1 MNFEKKM
8 KQRFYIAISY
18 IVLGLILTLAVL
30 ISKTENYFLP
40 AFGIALLIMG
50 VMRLIQHR
58 RITKDETTMRQRELT
73 ETDERNIMMAER
85 ARSWAFSLSMMI
97 AGIAV
102 IILSVLGYH
111 DLVQPLA
118 WFVCLMTLL
127 YWLCWMVIRRKY

>member
-1 MNFEKKM
+1 MDFEKKM
-8 KQRFYIAISY
+8 KQRLYVAIFY
-18 IVLGLILTLAVL
+18 IVLGLILTMAAL
-30 ISKTENYFLP
+30 ISKTENHFIA

-50 VMRLIQHR
+50 IMRLIQHR
-58 RITKDETTMRQRELT
+58 RITKDEKTMRQRELT

-85 ARSWAFSLSMMI
+85 ARSWAFSFSIMI

-102 IILSVLGYH
+102 IVLSVLGYH

-127 YWLCWMVIRRKY
+127 YWICWCIIRKKY